1 MDGKGRGRQMSFE
14 NVLSRQYV
22 IEEDRFEDV
31 DRLGKDYSCRYLQ
44 CLIESLSI
52 ILRAPCL

>member
-52 ILRAPCL
+52 ILRVP

>member
-14 NVLSRQYV
+14 NVLSRQY
-22 IEEDRFEDV
+22 
-31 DRLGKDYSCRYLQ
+31 DYSCRYLQ

-52 ILRAPCL
+52 ILRVP